1 MRNRL
6 RGALSPRRLARR
18 LWPPLLFLA
27 ILIGLWELAL
37 AVNYVSESILPHPKD
52 IVVSFYELIGSEF
65 VWDDIGATLWESVA
79 GFGLGAALG
88 LALAIPS
95 GLSPI
100 MRQMLGPYAVA
111 LQVTPRIAI
120 APLIIAWAGFGYN
133 SKIWIAAII
142 AFFPVYVNA
151 LTGIL
156 TVDEDSREMFRSLGA
171 SRWQTFTHLM
181 VPGSLPIL
189 FDGLVSGLVFGLIV
203 AQASTR
209 DYRIEVPWSDT
220 LLHFVVP
227 ALAVIAWTTDS
238 IIAVNPRV
246 PWPTVGWVLV
256 FPALWLPY
264 TLVRGADVGWYP
276 YFFLDEAQV
285 GGPLGVAGYC
295 LLVMLIF
302 MVVTAALVGVNRWLW
317 RRARDRRGSSP
328 AAPRR
333 RAARAGSPA
342 SRR

>member
-1 MRNRL
+1 MARKVL
-6 RGALSPRRLARR
+6 HALSPQRLVRR

-27 ILIGLWELAL
+27 ILIGIWELAL
-37 AVNYVSESILPHPKD
+37 AVDYVSESILPHPKD

-95 GLSPI
+95 GLSPV
-100 MRQMLGPYAVA
+100 MRQMLNPYAVA

-156 TVDEDSREMFRSLGA
+156 TVDEDAREMFRSLGA

-181 VPGSLPIL
+181 VPGSLPIM
-189 FDGLVSGLVFGLIV
+189 FAGLKTAAGLSLVGAVVGEFISAERGLGVLVQQFSSQLAI
-203 AQASTR
+203 ADA
-209 DYRIEVPWSDT
+209 
-220 LLHFVVP
+220 F
-227 ALAVIAWTTDS
+227 AVILMLMFLGLLLYGAMEWLER
-238 IIAVNPRV
+238 A
-246 PWPTVGWVLV
+246 TVFWLHDARLV
-256 FPALWLPY
+256 
-264 TLVRGADVGWYP
+264 
-276 YFFLDEAQV
+276 
-285 GGPLGVAGYC
+285 
-295 LLVMLIF
+295 
-302 MVVTAALVGVNRWLW
+302 
-317 RRARDRRGSSP
+317 ARS
-328 AAPRR
+328 RR
-333 RAARAGSPA
+333 RAARADRKLGRMRGGKVVRAPTT
-342 SRR
+342 